1 MAHTDQGLTTPH
13 LEHAALLEFRS
24 LRPAHHRQVRASR
37 VGQSGPMPKLPQPII
52 EVAWRQA
59 GEENKIHYR
68 ARRPD
73 GFPRRLLARQGDG
86 LYDLLEQHLAAIG
99 YAGPQSAEAAVE
111 EH

>member
-1 MAHTDQGLTTPH
+1 
-13 LEHAALLEFRS
+13 
-24 LRPAHHRQVRASR
+24 
-37 VGQSGPMPKLPQPII
+37 MPKLPQPII

-73 GFPRRLLARQGDG
+73 GSPRRLLARQGDG

-99 YAGPQSAEAAVE
+99 YTGPKSTGDAVE